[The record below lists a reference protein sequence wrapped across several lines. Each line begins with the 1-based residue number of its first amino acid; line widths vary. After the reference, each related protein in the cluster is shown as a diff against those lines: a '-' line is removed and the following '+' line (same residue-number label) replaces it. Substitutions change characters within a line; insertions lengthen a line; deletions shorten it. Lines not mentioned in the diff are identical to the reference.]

1 MASEASPSVD
11 TGQVPTQLAIL
22 VPTFD
27 PAVDNV
33 EIWASKVELLLA
45 TWPTQKITELA
56 TRLILGCRGTA
67 YQKLQLHQKDI
78 LVNDPKGI
86 RKLVELV
93 GGTWGQ
99 IPLEKKYEIVE
110 KAIFRTQQKADESSD
125 SFISRSDVVWTELEA
140 KNIDLSEIRSYILL
154 RGSRLTSDDKK
165 RVLVE
170 SGVEGTGALK
180 LPKVVSAIRMLGSG
194 FFQDMVGAKRE
205 KGLKT
210 YDHTAYTVEEGSDHE
225 DTFWAY
231 DDNLDDQALENLA
244 GEDDEDAAL
253 VLQFEDAVNEVVQND
268 NELCALYS
276 SYQDARKRLSEKV
289 RFRGFWKV
297 KSSEKGKSKGFKGS
311 KGRGKQSLANRIAS
325 SYCRVCLKK
334 GHWKN
339 ECPQLRDRSAPGS
352 SSAASSVPTSFVEV
366 HEPSLTVVHETEF
379 PDVLMA
385 EDNHGV
391 GIETFVVG
399 TPSSSPNLK
408 SWPARNKLRELI
420 KIREKKTGKQT
431 MVRISP
437 ASESMSPEK
446 KIGKPGHSE
455 NLSLQVPSESHETLF
470 ASTGTIGVVD
480 IGASQTVIGDKQ
492 VPELLSQLPCE
503 IRKQVRQVK
512 CNLVFRFGNH
522 QTLVSKRALLMPLGK
537 VSFRIAIVPGQT
549 PFLLSNSFLKGIK
562 AVIDTDDE
570 TLWSKLLNKSLQIT
584 RTAKNLFLMDI
595 NQLWDT
601 LISEGGDVLS
611 PGHRPQCFAS
621 EVLSKSGHV
630 ECNHENQKH
639 RIDVDSAPLDLN
651 SQSPKKD
658 PTFGL
663 NNQGPPN
670 NGDRKVPNL
679 KESPALSHSES
690 QSCRDN
696 QQEAI
701 CGSKTLAKVS
711 QVIDS
716 TSTHVSVRPPHSIPK
731 RCTGT
736 DHDRADSGRQGD
748 EPPGVSQAQG
758 RVRHGEEGH
767 ALYSGLRRPSMD
779 RLVCQDLRVERQT
792 GSCQV
797 RDVCDQEVGPGDC
810 RGSEPGSSQE
820 DTREATHNGF
830 QEEGSNE
837 HQHGTVLGDAIRV
850 GGRHTVC
857 HGLQPEGSGGA
868 HGLHG
873 SGEPAAS
880 PAHDQHGDGHPRAGD
895 ACEGTDRENGAT
907 VKASEWSDDEVKMGD
922 IDYVFHTS
930 EKHDVS
936 YRHQIEKLVEEFHQE
951 FRRIQNQNIH
961 RVHSPQVGLFEV
973 MCHNQ
978 SELSRQ
984 AEQLGFKS
992 IRFSLETGDLS
1003 TIGGRQ
1009 LLFQKMCVHR
1019 PKHLWFSP
1027 ECRLWCLWSH
1037 LNCQKSLALYEKIMT
1052 SRWENLWQI
1061 ALGIVLHQL
1070 QVSQSRHFHL
1080 EQPMG
1085 SSMMKVPGTQS
1096 ITERTHRCCFDMCKM
1111 GNLRD
1116 PQSQEFIRKRMIV
1129 LTTSQELY
1137 RGLHGK
1143 LCSSEHSHKQ
1153 IAGSTRNQ
1161 GKNVP
1166 LSQFTEMYPRKFARQ
1181 VVKYL
1186 QQDHSKPEVVL
1197 AIEDDHPTK
1206 RRRLSDKMSPAAIEH
1221 RFSDVN
1227 WQTVMTQVDHVTPRV
1242 GTMVI
1247 ESGTLIEQVRK
1258 MCTSHD
1264 IKHLVVCRGMDRYV
1278 GPNCNL
1284 PRGSAPLRRMISLQ
1298 RKTNEL
1304 YVDPEWESWE
1314 HLSYR
1319 GLRRKCVS
1327 SRVGLTIFAIA
1338 KMPYPSMTV
1347 NPSADVTIPTRERPG
1362 DTESPDRK
1370 KARVATPGESE
1381 ENQPSDEVLPTT
1393 EVPLNSEKEIIDWTS
1408 QKHGPKFLQLSSEE
1422 QAWLIK
1428 IHRNLGHPGSQKL
1441 QNCCRQL
1448 NCPEHILQAIP
1459 ELKCSTCVE
1468 HQTPHISRSA
1478 AIHETLDFGSVVSM
1492 DGVTWHNHQGERFH
1506 FYHFVDQ
1513 STVFQTAVI
1522 APSRTTEQ
1530 ASKALLSGWML
1541 WAGAP
1546 KTLVVD
1552 AASELNAEEF
1562 LNDLQKYGVQCRT
1575 CAADAHWQNARAE
1588 RHGGILQVILSK
1600 MDAEEPINDYEKLA
1614 VALQHATHTKN
1625 QWSRH
1630 RGYAPETLV
1639 FGKSTHIPG
1648 SIVSDPNRA
1657 THALALSQLPDGI
1670 RFRAELATRERARRA
1685 FAVVDNDQVLRR
1697 AMVSRSRPNRGTY
1710 GKGDWVMIW
1719 KKRGEADGTW
1729 IGPTQVLAQ
1738 EADKVVWVS
1747 HGTKLYRIAPEHVRY
1762 LSASEEWKHRSEP
1775 QGIVGTDRYPQGGTQ
1790 FHNMIQET
1798 LRSSQNT
1805 GNQGGSEALNP
1816 NQLIPNVTD
1825 PNSAVT
1831 PEEHPSNETP
1841 IDEVSVPSDQPDH
1854 EPDSPEPHSHLGV
1867 APEVIQ
1873 PENIPVPDSDPDLFV
1888 DCEPCFHLHEDC
1900 KWSMEVDITAQ
1911 DINLWRQET
1920 CPHEMALVVS
1930 AAKKQRSEVKM
1941 SQLTTEEKDLFR
1953 QAKDKE
1959 VQSWLSTE
1967 TVCRILRH
1975 QVPIENVMRCRWI
1988 LTWKP
1993 IDEVGSQKSPKF
2005 APKAR
2010 LVVLG
2015 YEDPLVHEIP
2025 RDSPTMSKL
2034 SRMLILQYA
2043 ASMKWDIESFDIK
2056 TAFLRGEENSERIL
2070 GLEPPA
2076 ELRDK
2081 MKLAPNEILKLLK
2094 GAYGRVDAPYL
2105 WYMELKKGLEE
2116 LGFTISP
2123 FDPCVFVL
2131 QNSKSGL
2138 TEGLIGIHVDDGLCC
2153 GSAIFHDKIKKLEQK
2168 FPFGSR
2174 KSRNFTFTGLKIDQQ
2189 TDGSIWVNQEQYV
2202 KDIPAITVS
2211 RDRRASPDSVAT
2223 EPERQ
2228 SLRGVIGSLQYA
2240 ATNSRPDLCSRLGML
2255 QSQINRA
2262 KVSTL
2267 VEANKVLHEAKMF
2280 ARTTLKIQPI
2290 QIDQLR
2296 FIAFSDASF
2305 ASQKVPDSHQGMVIM
2320 SCHRLIGEN
2329 RTSMVN
2335 PIVWH
2340 SKKIQKV
2347 VVSTLS
2353 AEAMSLAGAVDILSW
2368 VRLYWGWLNNVDLKW
2383 KQADE
2388 TLLKLPPAF
2397 AAIPPIEGD
2406 QTTATP
2412 PDEVQKLLH
2421 QLPPSNSSLITTDCK
2436 SLYDL
2441 ISRTAPPSCQEF
2453 RTQLQAK
2460 LIKEHLRS
2468 GIQIRWVPSGAQIAD
2483 SLTKVMDNFM
2493 LRECLHLGK
2502 YCLHDETEMLKSRSD
2517 ARTRLQWLRQN
2528 AQNLSMG

>member
-1 MASEASPSVD
+1 MASEAAPSVD
-11 TGQVPTQLAIL
+11 TGQVTNQLAIL

-27 PAVDNV
+27 PATDNV

-45 TWPTQKITELA
+45 TWPSQKITELA

-67 YQKLQLHQKDI
+67 YQKLQLNQKDI

-86 RKLVELV
+86 RRLVELV

-110 KAIFRTQQKADESSD
+110 KAVFRTQQKPDETSD
-125 SFISRSDVVWTELEA
+125 SFISRSDVVWTELES
-140 KNIDLSEIRSYILL
+140 KGIGLSEIRSYILL
-154 RGSRLTSDDKK
+154 RGSRLSSDDKK

-194 FFQDMVGAKRE
+194 FFQDLTGAKRD

-210 YDHTAYTVEEGSDHE
+210 YDHTAFTVEEGSDHE
-225 DTFWAY
+225 ETFWAY
-231 DDNLDDQALENLA
+231 DETLDDQVLESMA

-276 SYQDARKRLSEKV
+276 SYQDARQRLSEKV

-297 KSSEKGKSKGFKGS
+297 RSSGKGKSKGYKGS
-311 KGRGKQSLANRIAS
+311 KGRGKQTLANRIAS
-325 SYCRVCLKK
+325 SYCRVCHKK

-339 ECPQLRDRSAPGS
+339 ECPQLRDRNSQAS
-352 SSAASSVPTSFVEV
+352 SSAAATIPTSFVEV
-366 HEPSLTVVHETEF
+366 NEPSLTVIHDDDL

-385 EDNHGV
+385 EDFHGQV
-391 GIETFVVG
+391 CETFVASNIM
-399 TPSSSPNLK
+399 SSKPLK
-408 SWPARNKLRELI
+408 KWPARNKLRELI
-420 KIREKKTGKQT
+420 KNQTGKSQPGL
-431 MVRISP
+431 MCRMHP
-437 ASESMSPEK
+437 ASESVSPEVK
-446 KIGKPGHSE
+446 DSKPW
-455 NLSLQVPSESHETLF
+455 PSEDLSPGVDNIFHETLF
-470 ASTGTIGVVD
+470 ASSGTVGVVD

-492 VPELLSQLPCE
+492 VPELLANLPQE
-503 IRKQVRQVK
+503 IREQVRQVK

-537 VSFRIAIVPGQT
+537 VSFRIAIVPGPT

-570 TLWSKLLNKSLQIT
+570 TLWSKLLNKNLQIT

-595 NQLWDT
+595 NQLWDNMH
-601 LISEGGDVLS
+601 SENGEVTS
-611 PGHRPQCFAS
+611 PVYKPQCFAS
-621 EVLSKSGHV
+621 EEVSKQSQMTDSLAAADLQTLV
-630 ECNHENQKH
+630 NHDINETLDEIVNSEQGDGN
-639 RIDVDSAPLDLN
+639 RIPEIKLD
-651 SQSPKKD
+651 
-658 PTFGL
+658 
-663 NNQGPPN
+663 
-670 NGDRKVPNL
+670 NL
-679 KESPALSHSES
+679 KENLHRSASDPSLSE
-690 QSCRDN
+690 N
-696 QQEAI
+696 QHDTAI
-701 CGSKTLAKVS
+701 CGSKAPRQVS
-711 QVIDS
+711 CDTTRDS
-716 TSTHVSVRPPHSIPK
+716 QHVSVRAPHPVSSWSRSSNQHREDLSNQSSEPSG
-731 RCTGT
+731 TGEIQ
-736 DHDRADSGRQGD
+736 DRIRNRQ
-748 EPPGVSQAQG
+748 
-758 RVRHGEEGH
+758 EGH
-767 ALYSGLRRPSMD
+767 GLSSGLRRPSMD
-779 RLVCQDLRVERQT
+779 GLVCQDLRVERQT
-792 GSCQV
+792 GPHQV
-797 RDVCDQEVGPGDC
+797 HHLCGKEVGSRDR
-810 RGSEPGSSQE
+810 RGQGQWQYQE
-820 DTREATHNGF
+820 DPRMPPSDHG
-830 QEEGSNE
+830 QEEANVQLPDGAI
-837 HQHGTVLGDAIRV
+837 LGDAFRVRRGCQIRD
-850 GGRHTVC
+850 
-857 HGLQPEGSGGA
+857 GLQSEGSGGT

-873 SGEPAAS
+873 TGEPAAP
-880 PAHDQHGDGHPRAGD
+880 PAHEHHGDGHPRAGD
-895 ACEGTDRENGAT
+895 SCEGADSENRATMSELGQTENEVENGDT
-907 VKASEWSDDEVKMGD
+907 DF
-922 IDYVFHTS
+922 VFHA
-930 EKHDVS
+930 HDSMDAS
-936 YRHQIEKLVEEFHQE
+936 YRHQIQKLVQEFEQE
-951 FRRIQNQNIH
+951 FRSVQQQHTHRI
-961 RVHSPQVGLFEV
+961 HSPQVGLFEV

-978 SELSRQ
+978 SELTHQ
-984 AEQLGFKS
+984 AEQLGFKA
-992 IRFSLETGDLS
+992 IRFSLESGDLS
-1003 TIGGRQ
+1003 TTHGRQ
-1009 LLFQKMCVHR
+1009 RLFIKLCVHR
-1019 PKHLWFSP
+1019 PKNVWYSP
-1027 ECRLWCLWSH
+1027 VCRWWCQWSH
-1037 LNCQKSLALYEKIMT
+1037 LNSQKSLELYEKIMT

-1061 ALGIVLHQL
+1061 ALGIVLHRI
-1070 QVSQSRHFHL
+1070 QVSQDRHFHL

-1085 SSMMKVPGTQS
+1085 STMLKVPGTQS
-1096 ITERTHRCCFDMCKM
+1096 ITEKSHRCCFDMCKV

-1116 PQSQEFIRKRMIV
+1116 PQSQDFIRKRMIV
-1129 LTTSQELY
+1129 ITSSPELY
-1137 RGLHGK
+1137 YGLHGK
-1143 LCSSEHSHKQ
+1143 LCSSQHVHKQ
-1153 IAGSTRNQ
+1153 IAGSTLDP
-1161 GKNVP
+1161 GKTIP
-1166 LSQFTEMYPRKFARQ
+1166 LSQYTEMYPRKFARQ

-1186 QQDHSKPEVVL
+1186 QQDKSKPESIY
-1197 AIEDDHPTK
+1197 AAEDSHPTK
-1206 RRRLSDKMSPAAIEH
+1206 RRRLGSKLSPAAIEQ
-1221 RFSDVN
+1221 RFPDVN
-1227 WQTVMTQVDHVTPRV
+1227 WQTVMTQADQTAPRV
-1242 GTMVI
+1242 GTRVI
-1247 ESGTLIEQVRK
+1247 ENGNLLENVRK
-1258 MCTSHD
+1258 LCPSHT
-1264 IKHLVVCRGMDRYV
+1264 INHIVLCRGMDRYV
-1278 GPNCNL
+1278 GPNYNI
-1284 PRGSAPLRRMISLQ
+1284 PRGKAPLRRMISFQ

-1304 YVDPEWESWE
+1304 FVDSEWESWE

-1319 GLRRKCVS
+1319 GLRRKCVP
-1327 SRVGLTIFAIA
+1327 SRVGMTIFAIA
-1338 KMPYPSMTV
+1338 KMPTNEPPV
-1347 NPSADVTIPTRERPG
+1347 NPSADVAIPIRERPG
-1362 DTESPDRK
+1362 DAEPTSNK
-1370 KARVATPGESE
+1370 KARTEASE
-1381 ENQPSDEVLPTT
+1381 EPEIANSPEIPESKESQLSSEREV
-1393 EVPLNSEKEIIDWTS
+1393 IDWTS
-1408 QKHGPKFLQLSSEE
+1408 QKHGPKFLQLSKEE

-1441 QNCCRQL
+1441 QTFCRQL
-1448 NCPEHILQAIP
+1448 NCPENLLQAIP
-1459 ELKCSTCVE
+1459 EMKCSTCVE
-1468 HQTPHISRSA
+1468 HQPPHISRSA
-1478 AIHETLDFGSVVSM
+1478 AIHEPMDFGTVISM
-1492 DGVTWHNHQGERFH
+1492 DGVTWHNKQGERFH

-1513 STVFQTAVI
+1513 ATVFQTAIV

-1562 LNDLQKYGVQCRT
+1562 LNTLQRHGVQCRT

-1600 MDAEEPINDYEKLA
+1600 MDLEEPISDYDQLA
-1614 VALQHATHTKN
+1614 IALQHATHTKN

-1639 FGKSTHIPG
+1639 FGKSAHIPG

-1657 THALALSQLPDGI
+1657 THAMALSQLPDGI
-1670 RFRAELATRERARRA
+1670 RFRMELATRERARKA
-1685 FAVVDNDQVLRR
+1685 FAQVDNDQVLRR
-1697 AMVSRSRPNRGTY
+1697 ALVGRSRPNRGNY
-1710 GKGDWVMIW
+1710 EKGECVMIW
-1719 KKRGEADGTW
+1719 KKKGEADGNW

-1738 EADKVVWVS
+1738 EMDKVVWVS

-1762 LSASEEWKHRSEP
+1762 LSASEEWKQRGDNHNSDGPIR
-1775 QGIVGTDRYPQGGTQ
+1775 QVQGGTQ
-1790 FHNMIQET
+1790 YHDLVPDPQAT
-1798 LRSSQNT
+1798 SHQHQNDPAPMP
-1805 GNQGGSEALNP
+1805 EAS
-1816 NQLIPNVTD
+1816 T
-1825 PNSAVT
+1825 
-1831 PEEHPSNETP
+1831 ETP
-1841 IDEVSVPSDQPDH
+1841 ASSVPAVNESALPRPPEDEGSLPSEQPDQ
-1854 EPDSPEPHSHLGV
+1854 EPDSQENPPIVSEQVETH
-1867 APEVIQ
+1867 
-1873 PENIPVPDSDPDLFV
+1873 PENIPIPDSDAELFI
-1888 DCEPCFHLHEDC
+1888 DCEPCFHLQEDC
-1900 KWSMEVDITAQ
+1900 KWSVEIDVSTH
-1911 DINLWRQET
+1911 DINLWRQES
-1920 CPHEMALVVS
+1920 CPFEMAFVVS

-1941 SQLTTEEKDLFR
+1941 TQLTSEEKELFR
-1953 QAKDKE
+1953 KAKDKE
-1959 VQSWLSTE
+1959 IQSWLSTE

-1993 IDEVGSQKSPKF
+1993 VDEGVTNRAPQF

-2025 RDSPTMSKL
+2025 RDSPTMTKL
-2034 SRMLILQYA
+2034 SRMMILQYA
-2043 ASMKWDIESFDIK
+2043 ASLNWDIESFDIK
-2056 TAFLRGEENSERIL
+2056 TAFLRGEENSDRIL

-2081 MKLAPNEILKLLK
+2081 LKLAPNEILKLLK

-2116 LGFTISP
+2116 LGFIVSP

-2131 QNSKSGL
+2131 QNSKTGF

-2153 GSAIFHDKIKKLEQK
+2153 GSTLFHEKLKKLEHK

-2174 KSRNFTFTGLKIDQQ
+2174 KSRNFTFTGLKIDQKD
-2189 TDGSIWVNQEQYV
+2189 DGSIWVNQEQYV
-2202 KDIPAITVS
+2202 KDISAITVS
-2211 RDRRASPDSVAT
+2211 RDRRAVPDCVVT
-2223 EPERQ
+2223 EAERQ

-2280 ARTTLKIQPI
+2280 AGTTLKIQPI
-2290 QIDQLR
+2290 PIDQLR

-2305 ASQKVPDSHQGMVIM
+2305 ASQKVPDSHQGMMIM
-2320 SCHRLIGEN
+2320 SCHHLISEN
-2329 RTSMVN
+2329 RTSVVN

-2347 VVSTLS
+2347 AVSTLS

-2368 VRLYWGWLNNVDLKW
+2368 VRLYWGWLNNINLNW

-2406 QTTATP
+2406 QTMATP

-2421 QLPPSNSSLITTDCK
+2421 KLPPSNSSLITTDCK

-2528 AQNLSMG
+2528 AQNLSKG